1 MGPKGDHTRD
11 AILESALKIA
21 SRVGLTQN
29 PCWRRIKRLEA
40 VGVIQR
46 RVAIVDAARLGIGL
60 TVFVSIRT
68 DQHNERWLERFA
80 SGVHKIPEVV
90 ELYRMSGETDYLL
103 KVLARDVADYDRIYK
118 QLIRVAELHDVSSSF
133 AMEQI
138 KYTTEVPLGSAV
150 GEVLGERAPAVLRR
164 IGVQDRFIE
173 SGGISELL
181 AQHRMRPEDIA
192 AAAREAIAT
201 REALR

>member
-1 MGPKGDHTRD
+1 MVKIDSIDRR
-11 AILESALKIA
+11 ILEELQHDAARPIEQIA
-21 SRVGLTQN
+21 SLVGLSQN

-68 DQHNERWLERFA
+68 NQHNESWLERFA
-80 SGVHKIPEVV
+80 SGVRKIPEVV
-90 ELYRMSGETDYLL
+90 ELYRMSGEIDYLL

-118 QLIRVAELHDVSSSF
+118 RLIRVAELHDVSSSF

-138 KYTTEVPLGSAV
+138 KYTTEVPLG
-150 GEVLGERAPAVLRR
+150 GLGDQP
-164 IGVQDRFIE
+164 GV
-173 SGGISELL
+173 
-181 AQHRMRPEDIA
+181 
-192 AAAREAIAT
+192 
-201 REALR
+201 

>member
-1 MGPKGDHTRD
+1 MTTSYRANTAKPIPGLADPPPNFQQDLAFSWEKMTKLDSIDRRILEELQRD
-11 AILESALKIA
+11 AARPIEQIA
-21 SRVGLTQN
+21 SRVGLSQN

-46 RVAIVDAARLGIGL
+46 RVAIVDADRLGIGL

-68 DQHNERWLERFA
+68 DQHNERWLEKFA
-80 SGVHKIPEVV
+80 SGVRRIPEVV
-90 ELYRMSGETDYLL
+90 ELYRMSGEIDYLL

-138 KYTTEVPLGSAV
+138 KYTTEVPLG
-150 GEVLGERAPAVLRR
+150 
-164 IGVQDRFIE
+164 
-173 SGGISELL
+173 
-181 AQHRMRPEDIA
+181 A
-192 AAAREAIAT
+192 AADGGG
-201 REALR
+201 

>member
-1 MGPKGDHTRD
+1 VKIDSIDRRILEELQRD
-11 AILESALKIA
+11 AGRPIEQIA
-21 SRVGLTQN
+21 GRVGLTQN

-46 RVAIVDAARLGIGL
+46 RVAIVDAAALGIGL

-68 DQHNERWLERFA
+68 NQHNESWLERFA
-80 SGVHKIPEVV
+80 SGVRKIPEVV
-90 ELYRMSGETDYLL
+90 ELYRMSGDTDYLL

-138 KYTTEVPLGSAV
+138 KYTTEVPLGRVAD
-150 GEVLGERAPAVLRR
+150 E
-164 IGVQDRFIE
+164 
-173 SGGISELL
+173 
-181 AQHRMRPEDIA
+181 
-192 AAAREAIAT
+192 
-201 REALR
+201 

>member
-1 MGPKGDHTRD
+1 MVKIDSIDRRILEELQRD
-11 AILESALKIA
+11 AARPVEQIA
-21 SRVGLTQN
+21 SLVGLSQN

-46 RVAIVDAARLGIGL
+46 RVAIVDAARLGVGL

-68 DQHNERWLERFA
+68 NQHNESWLERFA
-80 SGVHKIPEVV
+80 SGVRKIPEVV

-118 QLIRVAELHDVSSSF
+118 QLIRTAELHDVSSSF

-138 KYTTEVPLGSAV
+138 KYTTEVPLAG
-150 GEVLGERAPAVLRR
+150 LGEE
-164 IGVQDRFIE
+164 Q
-173 SGGISELL
+173 
-181 AQHRMRPEDIA
+181 
-192 AAAREAIAT
+192 
-201 REALR
+201 